1 MHVNVLTILRDA
13 WYFYSRNLTTIAR
26 LCLPLI
32 VLESCAKLAV
42 DHWLG
47 KGALPAQE
55 LLTGILFYPLYV
67 GALIL
72 FLDAR
77 SRGHEPSVRE
87 VLMRTLPI
95 WPALAVLAALGTLL
109 IVLGASLFVL
119 PGLWVMVKIAFAEY
133 LLVLRGMTPLAALKA
148 SFQQTRGH
156 FLLILGCILAVL
168 LPLWILEAWIAAQ
181 FWAGEPPPPAQAV
194 LVDSAVGLIQLLAT
208 VVLFR
213 CFMLCSAQAITRDE
227 QR

>member
-1 MHVNVLTILRDA
+1 
-13 WYFYSRNLTTIAR
+13 
-26 LCLPLI
+26 
-32 VLESCAKLAV
+32 
-42 DHWLG
+42 
-47 KGALPAQE
+47 
-55 LLTGILFYPLYV
+55 
-67 GALIL
+67 
-72 FLDAR
+72 
-77 SRGHEPSVRE
+77 
-87 VLMRTLPI
+87 
-95 WPALAVLAALGTLL
+95 
-109 IVLGASLFVL
+109 
-119 PGLWVMVKIAFAEY
+119 MVKIAFAEY

-181 FWAGEPPPPAQAV
+181 FWAGEPPPPAQAI